1 MGRPILQSLVLL
13 SGVRFLLNTAYR
25 FVYPFLPVI
34 ARGLGVPLEQ
44 AALLVTARHMSSLLT
59 PATNRLVGRGELR
72 RRRILT
78 GLALFVA
85 GCAVTVLSGAFFGAL
100 VGFAVLGLS
109 KPMFDVSSQAYIS
122 DHVLYERRARH
133 LAAFEFTW
141 SVSLLIG
148 APLAGWLISEADWST
163 PFAVLGLLAALSIFL
178 VPRFVDPD
186 SKYAPSSS
194 RPGPFGRQAYA
205 FLLAVGGFSMA
216 SEVIFV
222 VFGAWLEDS
231 FSVSLAVLGGA
242 ALLIGAAEL
251 TGEAG
256 TFAFTDRLGKRRAVL
271 IGLIVSMGSYGLLAF
286 ANSGMAMGLG
296 LIAVAILGFEFAYVS
311 SIPLATALVPESR
324 ARYLAWMVVAIGI
337 GRSIGAAVGPVVFQA
352 FELKGPA
359 LTSMLLTAGA
369 LLVVATQV
377 NDAAKEN

>member
-44 AALLVTARHMSSLLT
+44 AALLVTARHMSGLLT
-59 PATNRLVGRGELR
+59 PAANRLVGRGELR

-100 VGFAVLGLS
+100 VGFALLGLS

-122 DHVLYERRARH
+122 DHVPYERRARH
-133 LAAFEFTW
+133 LAAFEFAW

-148 APLAGWLISEADWST
+148 APLAGWLISETDWST
-163 PFAVLGLLAALSIFL
+163 PFAVLGLLAALSFFL

-186 SKYAPSSS
+186 SKYAPSGSP
-194 RPGPFGRQAYA
+194 PGPFGRQAYA
-205 FLLAVGGFSMA
+205 FLLAVGAFSMA
-216 SEVIFV
+216 SEIIFV

-242 ALLIGAAEL
+242 ALIIGAAEL

-324 ARYLAWMVVAIGI
+324 ARYLAWMVVAISI

-352 FELKGPA
+352 FDLKGPA

-377 NDAAKEN
+377 NGVAKQN